1 VKPPKAPYILT
12 AFGIAL
18 MALLV
23 YAFVYMPKISEASD
37 LDTQRMTVV
46 ADDAKLQA
54 QSDNVAAKVKNLP
67 DMEAKVKAFNASFPA
82 GPSQKDL
89 LASILDAASATG
101 VTVTGIN
108 PTVPTAV
115 APPAAGGTAVPAPA
129 AAPATPTPAA
139 AAATAAAIAA
149 GTMPSGPLA
158 GVSLTINAQGDSANL
173 LAFMQRIESLRRPFT
188 TTEVTLTKS
197 DSGPGVL
204 VMAGTSFLVSP
215 LVKPEMPGADA
226 PATK

>member
-1 VKPPKAPYILT
+1 MKPPKAPYILT

-23 YAFVYMPKISEASD
+23 YAFVYMPKISEAAD
-37 LDTQRMTVV
+37 LDTQRMTVM

-54 QSDNVAAKVKNLP
+54 QSDNVAAKIKNLP
-67 DMEAKVKAFNASFPA
+67 DMETKVNTFNASFPA

-89 LASILDAASATG
+89 LALILDAASATG

-115 APPAAGGTAVPAPA
+115 VPAAA
-129 AAPATPTPAA
+129 AAPAAGAGTSIAAAAPAAPTPAA
-139 AAATAAAIAA
+139 AAAT

-158 GVSLTINAQGDSANL
+158 GVGLTINAQGDSANL

-188 TTEVTLTKS
+188 TTEVTLTKNETGS
-197 DSGPGVL
+197 GVL

-215 LVKPEMPGADA
+215 LVKPEIPATVE